1 MAFKTTIPLN
11 WGQKE
16 QDEFSVTVQ
25 KSTQYVSGC
34 LTAHWH
40 DCFELLYIT
49 EGSRTFT
56 AGGQTFLLGA
66 GDILILPPHIL
77 HSSDGGIYQSIVFG
91 YAESVIH
98 TPHNSYLGIQY
109 LLPFRNAP
117 VVHMDSTD
125 PAAAPLQALLRQ
137 GAQLADD
144 PSPTRSLEMRACILQ
159 VHAILWRHYLKTS
172 SCTEKTSEYLG
183 LLQTYIE
190 NHLTQDISPYDIA
203 QALHISHSH
212 LCRIVKQAYRLTPTE
227 LVNRSRLS
235 LAEEFLLYMPTLSVA
250 EIASRTGFSDGS
262 YFIRLF
268 KKENGITPKQFRS
281 NYSRIITK
289 E

>member
-1 MAFKTTIPLN
+1 MAFRTTFPLN

-16 QDEFSVTVQ
+16 QEEFSVTLQ
-25 KSTQYVSGC
+25 RSAQYTSGR
-34 LTAHWH
+34 LVPHWH

-49 EGSRTFT
+49 EGSRSFT
-56 AGGQTFLLGA
+56 AGGQSFLLDA
-66 GDILILPPHIL
+66 GDILILPPHIT
-77 HSSDGGIYQSIVFG
+77 HSSDGGIYESIVFG

-98 TPHNSYLGIQY
+98 TPGNSCIGIQF
-109 LLPFRNAP
+109 LLPFRDAP
-117 VVHMDSTD
+117 PVCIRSAE
-125 PAAAPLQALLRQ
+125 PEAAELQFLLKRS
-137 GAQLADD
+137 AQLATAA
-144 PSPTRSLEMRACILQ
+144 SPTRALEMRACILQ
-159 VHAILWRHYLKTS
+159 VHAVLWRHYLKTS
-172 SCTEKTSEYLG
+172 SGTEKASEYLG
-183 LLQTYIE
+183 QLQTYIE
-190 NHLTQDISPYDIA
+190 DHLAQDISPYDIA

-235 LAEEFLLYMPTLSVA
+235 LAEELLLYMPTLSVA
-250 EIASRTGFSDGS
+250 EIASRIGFSDGS

-281 NYSRIITK
+281 SYSKIITK